1 MTAVP
6 TVVTATPA
14 RMVAAM
20 PAAVMPMAVSV
31 SVSVA
36 PAHLFGLQTIHLVFA
51 DVSGTGVLVRRRQ
64 PPVLGKR
71 MRRKRRG
78 MRAGGQRRGAGGK
91 SKGEFQKVAAFHD
104 ISLFA
109 AVK

>member
-1 MTAVP
+1 
-6 TVVTATPA
+6 
-14 RMVAAM
+14 
-20 PAAVMPMAVSV
+20 
-31 SVSVA
+31 
-36 PAHLFGLQTIHLVFA
+36 
-51 DVSGTGVLVRRRQ
+51 
-64 PPVLGKR
+64 

-78 MRAGGQRRGAGGK
+78 MRTGRQRRGAGCK

>member
-1 MTAVP
+1 
-6 TVVTATPA
+6 
-14 RMVAAM
+14 MVAAM
-20 PAAVMPMAVSV
+20 PAAVMPVPMTVSV
-31 SVSVA
+31 T
-36 PAHLFGLQTIHLVFA
+36 PAHLFGLQTIHLVLA
-51 DVSGTGVLVRRRQ
+51 DISGKSVLVRGRQ
-64 PPVLGKR
+64 PPVLRER

-78 MRAGGQRRGAGGK
+78 MRTGRQRRGAGCK